1 MVSRQSLSYV
11 GSVDQ
16 MMSVYIYIHEVTK
29 KNNYILVGI
38 YYIQSCISPHIE
50 LVILDTK
57 VSFEFRI
64 LEIMKPHFVFHRSL
78 VKQSAVFT
86 MPFVLCEI

>member
-11 GSVDQ
+11 GSVNQ

-29 KNNYILVGI
+29 NNYSLVGI

-86 MPFVLCEI
+86 MLFVLCEI